1 MGFYRRIRK
10 HAPAPAPDPEPT
22 IQTYKTEGSLSPY
35 AETIVSP
42 VAAKTISYD
51 SNFYSK
57 VYNFPVSKTKP
68 VIAVISLGGGL
79 FGSIN
84 KLTGILTGGDCQTY
98 WSSIGIP
105 AAQQST
111 VMVIPVAGAKNKPN
125 AADGGHTAENCLN
138 VQILGSN
145 CPGSTILVFL
155 APLTYDGFYQAFK
168 SAIDGNIAII
178 GGRRVSPSVISCS
191 WGGIEKS
198 WSPYDLNRFNALFG
212 VAVAKGINICCA
224 TGNSGSSN
232 GGVGNNVDFPSCSP
246 NVIACGGT
254 TLKCPSLKYD
264 ATTTE
269 VAWSSGGG
277 GMSAVFAAP
286 SFQVTTLKATKRRVP
301 DIALNADPKT
311 GIKIMVNGKILVVG
325 GTSAV
330 APAVSAFIGRAGIT
344 KFLPPL
350 LYTIRYPTRC
360 FHDVKS
366 GSNGAFAAVA
376 GYDFCTGLGSIDGSA
391 ISANL

>member
-1 MGFYRRIRK
+1 MVFYRRIRK
-10 HAPAPAPDPEPT
+10 TVPTPKPT

-42 VAAKTISYD
+42 VGAKTISYNAD
-51 SNFYSK
+51 SYSK
-57 VYNFPVSKTKP
+57 IYNFPASTAKP

-79 FGSIN
+79 YGSIN

-111 VMVIPVAGAKNKPN
+111 VIVIPVAGATNTPN
-125 AADGGHTAENCLN
+125 AADGGHTEENCLD

-168 SAIDGNIAII
+168 SAVDGNIAII

-212 VAVAKGINICCA
+212 VAAAKGINICCA
-224 TGNSGSSN
+224 TGDSGSSN

-254 TLKCPSLKYD
+254 TLTCPSLKYD

-269 VAWSSGGG
+269 VAWSAGGG
-277 GMSAVFAAP
+277 GVSNVFAAA
-286 SFQVTTLKATKRRVP
+286 SCQVTALKATKRRVP

-311 GIKIMVNGKILVVG
+311 GINIMVNGQIKVVG

-344 KFLPPL
+344 KFLPPS

-360 FHDVKS
+360 FHDVKA
-366 GSNGAFAAVA
+366 GSNGAFTAVA
-376 GYDFCTGLGSIDGSA
+376 GYDYCTGLGSIDGSA